1 MQQKSYYPK
10 PGDVEAQWYIVD
22 AAGKNLGRLASQI
35 ANVLLGKHRPEYTP
49 GVDLGDAVI
58 VTNCGQITVTGAKLT
73 DKIYYRYSGYQSGLK
88 ETTLRRLLET
98 HPDRVIYEAVWG
110 MLPHNKLGRQ
120 LIKKLK
126 IYAGTEHPHVA
137 QKPQPLAVK

>member
-22 AAGKNLGRLASQI
+22 ATGKNLGRLASQI

-126 IYAGTEHPHVA
+126 IYAGTEHPHEA

>member
-22 AAGKNLGRLASQI
+22 AAGQNLGRLASQI
-35 ANVLLGKHRPEYTP
+35 ANILLGKHRPEYTP
-49 GVDLGDAVI
+49 GVDLGDSVI

-88 ETTLRRLLET
+88 ETTLRRMLET
-98 HPDRVIYEAVWG
+98 HPDRVIYEAVRG

-126 IYAGTEHPHVA
+126 IYAGTEHPHTA

>member
-126 IYAGTEHPHVA
+126 IYAGTEHPHEA

>member
-88 ETTLRRLLET
+88 ETSLRRLLET
-98 HPDRVIYEAVWG
+98 HPDRVIYEAVRG

-126 IYAGTEHPHVA
+126 IYAGTDHPHEA

>member
-10 PGDVEAQWYIVD
+10 PGDVEGEWYIVD
-22 AAGKNLGRLASQI
+22 ATGQNLGRLASRI
-35 ANVLLGKHRPEYTP
+35 ATILLGKHRPEYTP

-58 VTNCGQITVTGAKLT
+58 VTNCGKVSVTGTKMT

-88 ETTLRRLLET
+88 ETTLRRMLET
-98 HPDRVIYEAVWG
+98 HPDRVIQEAVWG

-120 LIKKLK
+120 LIRKLK
-126 IYAGTEHPHVA
+126 IYAGEQHPHTA